1 MKESRFAICMDVFI
15 IGESH
20 FCQGKSLFLA
30 RFENVKE
37 HSIRA
42 VVEFFDFL
50 FAVCQRYQVDLTN
63 PMIYDIFRASF
74 LTYAR
79 GKL

>member
-1 MKESRFAICMDVFI
+1 VNKSRFVIGLAVFI
-15 IGESH
+15 NGKSY
-20 FCQGKSLFLA
+20 FCQGKSCFLA
-30 RFENVKE
+30 RFENVKD
-37 HSIRA
+37 HSRRA

-50 FAVCQRYQVDLTN
+50 FAVCQRYQLDLTN